1 MPVVR
6 ARPATRT
13 VDVVFD
19 AKVIRLRSLTR

>member
-6 ARPATRT
+6 ARPATST
-13 VDVVFD
+13 VDVMFD